1 MVKVAGRSRK
11 VPVAALHSGVES
23 SNQTSGE
30 GTWDVG
36 KLAMY
41 FRRSA
46 LSIFCCGHSC
56 FTAMWWASSM
66 RERSSSKKVEAP
78 RFNLRCAPEIGR

>member
-1 MVKVAGRSRK
+1 MLNTRGDLLEMGDVLRMRWQGPFMVKVAGRSRK
-11 VPVAALHSGVES
+11 VPVDALHSGVES
-23 SNQTSGE
+23 RNQTSGE
-30 GTWDVG
+30 GAWDVG

-56 FTAMWWASSM
+56 FTAM
-66 RERSSSKKVEAP
+66 
-78 RFNLRCAPEIGR
+78 